1 MEEKVRYEDVERYI
15 LNIPKFTKKN
25 SLTHTRTMLKK
36 LGVDYDKRK
45 IIHVAGTN
53 GKGTV
58 CAYIE
63 NVLRKCD
70 KEAGMFIS
78 PHLVRMTER
87 ISIDGNEVT
96 EDEFVESFCNV
107 KNIVDNEEYP
117 HPSYFEFLFLMA
129 MEIFD
134 RHNVEYIILETGLG
148 GRLDATNVFERP
160 YVTVITS
167 IGLDH
172 TEILGDTIGKI
183 AYEKAGIIKENVPV
197 IFADICKEST
207 DVIVDTAR
215 KHNSTYISVGNDDYK
230 ILKKSNNDIDFCPLC
245 GYYLNDAFKVPF
257 ITEYQVQNA
266 MLALAALSCM
276 DDIKDKIEEIREGIG
291 NVQWHG
297 RMEQVMPGVYFD
309 GAHNGPGIEQFV
321 KTVKEYPCKGRKL
334 ILFSVVKEKD
344 HEYMINQIKD
354 VIKPDKVYITEVK
367 GERALDTEVL
377 EREFTN
383 MDKYVSKDI
392 EETFKKAISEK
403 RQEDVLF
410 CVGSLYLIGDLL
422 KYVDNSER

>member
-1 MEEKVRYEDVERYI
+1 MRYEDVERYI

-25 SLTHTRTMLKK
+25 SLTHTRTMLNK

-266 MLALAALSCM
+266 MLALSALSCM

>member
-1 MEEKVRYEDVERYI
+1 MRYEDVERYI

-25 SLTHTRTMLKK
+25 SLTHTGTMLKK

-70 KEAGMFIS
+70 KKAGMFIS

-96 EDEFVESFCNV
+96 KDEFVESFCNV
-107 KNIVDNEEYP
+107 KNIVDSEEYP

-266 MLALAALSCM
+266 MLALSALSCM
-276 DDIKDKIEEIREGIG
+276 DDIKDKIEAIREGIG
-291 NVQWHG
+291 SVQWHG

>member
-25 SLTHTRTMLKK
+25 SLTHTRTMLNK

-266 MLALAALSCM
+266 MLALSALSCM

>member
-1 MEEKVRYEDVERYI
+1 MRYEDVERYI

>member
-1 MEEKVRYEDVERYI
+1 MRYEDVERYI
-15 LNIPKFTKKN
+15 LDIPKFTNKN
-25 SLTHTRTMLKK
+25 SLGHTRLFLDE
-36 LGVDYDKRK
+36 LGIDCGKRK

-58 CAYIE
+58 CAYMA
-63 NVLRKCD
+63 NVLKRCN

-87 ISIDGNEVT
+87 ICVNGENIT
-96 EDEFVESFCNV
+96 EDEFVESFQRV
-107 KNIVDNEEYP
+107 KDVVDRMTTSGYP
-117 HPSYFEFLFLMA
+117 HPSYFEFLFLMS
-129 MEIFD
+129 MDVFSRRD
-134 RHNVEYIILETGLG
+134 VEYIILETGLG
-148 GRLDATNVFERP
+148 GRLDATNVFEKP

-172 TEILGDTIGKI
+172 TEILGDTISKI
-183 AYEKAGIIKENVPV
+183 AYEKAGIIKKGVPV
-197 IFADICKEST
+197 VFADISPEAT
-207 DVIVDTAR
+207 EVIVNKAEESGC
-215 KHNSTYISVGNDDYK
+215 KYISVKTEDYK

-245 GYYLNDAFKVPF
+245 GYYLKGVFTVPF

-266 MLALAALSCM
+266 MLALTALSCM
-276 DDIKDKIEEIREGIG
+276 EDIRDMKEEICEGIRT
-291 NVQWHG
+291 VRWHG

-321 KTVKEYPCKGRKL
+321 QTVKNYRCSGRKL

-344 HEYMINQIKD
+344 HEYMVQQIRD

-367 GERALDTEVL
+367 GERSLGVEVL

-383 MDKYVSKDI
+383 IDKYVSRDI
-392 EETFKKAISEK
+392 EDTFKRAISEK
-403 RQEDVLF
+403 GQEDVLF

-422 KYVDNSER
+422 KYTNC